1 MFEVIGFQKQMQSM
15 ITSIASSKEM
25 MPFPGDLSE
34 KQKDEMSKLQAELFG
49 KIMSPQF
56 IDSYLDMMV
65 PAYQRHF
72 TKSDVDQIIAFYSSV
87 AGQKFVNEQ
96 PTLLQEIFPKVMP
109 MVQQHM
115 QDVMK
120 ETNYEERL
128 KAILSEKEKPEGKP
142 K

>member
-1 MFEVIGFQKQMQSM
+1 
-15 ITSIASSKEM
+15 M

-128 KAILSEKEKPEGKP
+128 KAILSESEKPGGKP